1 MPTTWIEQFIHIIV
15 DNAPGWLPVLKHYFM
30 VNGLVAVTLFSLIC
44 GPVGSLVVGNR
55 MAFFSDAMAHCAFA
69 GLALGFLMGIFLQ
82 VPQEGAFLQYGVPFI
97 MVGFGLVVGLAIA
110 FVREQTGLASDT
122 VIGIFFAG
130 AIGFGAVLL
139 KPLAQRRAFDLDAF
153 LFGNPLY
160 VQPADLV
167 LLVILL
173 LVTAAFLVLLYNHL
187 VFASFNP
194 SLARS
199 RRIRVRLANYLFIV
213 LLALIVNLC
222 LRIVGALL
230 INALLI
236 VPAAT
241 ATYLARNSRQLFW
254 SGTFLCLFAS
264 VGGLLLSWEIEART
278 GIEVGVAGVIV
289 VLSVL
294 MFFVAMLVG
303 PWWQR
308 RRAA

>member
-1 MPTTWIEQFIHIIV
+1 MPTEWIEGIIGWIV
-15 DNAPGWLPVLKHYFM
+15 RHAPDQLPFLQHHFM
-30 VNGLVAVTLFSLIC
+30 VSGLFAVTLFSLIC
-44 GPVGSLVVGNR
+44 GSVGSLVVGNR

-69 GLALGFLMGIFLQ
+69 GVALGLLLSLFLPPAAVGWFGQ
-82 VPQEGAFLQYGVPFI
+82 FGVPI
-97 MVGFGLVVGLAIA
+97 VMVLFGLLVGLAIA
-110 FVREQTGLASDT
+110 FVREKTGLASDT

-139 KPLAQRRAFDLDAF
+139 KPLSQRGYFDLEAF
-153 LFGNPLY
+153 LFGNPLF
-160 VQPADLV
+160 VSPTDLLMLMG
-167 LLVILL
+167 LLVVTTVTLL
-173 LVTAAFLVLLYNHL
+173 FLYNHL

-241 ATYLARNSRQLFW
+241 ASYLARNTRQLFW
-254 SGTFLCLFAS
+254 MTTSTCLLVG
-264 VGGLLLSWEIEART
+264 VGGLVLSWEIEA
-278 GIEVGVAGVIV
+278 GLGFEVGVAGMIV
-289 VLSVL
+289 VLSVFL
-294 MFFVAMLVG
+294 FFIAMLIG
-303 PWWQR
+303 PWLQR
-308 RRAA
+308 RPA